1 MPYAKTVRSA
11 KKLHGVKPDPGMLF
25 DLLQARTSETF
36 KENEAG
42 ISSMFLY
49 HADIL
54 IHGKLNLFSVK
65 HQVLLHINPVYKHTF
80 IMSRKI
86 THSDCHAC
94 MVSCAAVLSIV
105 NDRVGQDYRSL
116 NS

>member
-54 IHGKLNLFSVK
+54 IHGKLSLLSVDIRSRCQSVFSTS
-65 HQVLLHINPVYKHTF
+65 I
-80 IMSRKI
+80 
-86 THSDCHAC
+86 
-94 MVSCAAVLSIV
+94 LS
-105 NDRVGQDYRSL
+105 
-116 NS
+116 

>member
-54 IHGKLNLFSVK
+54 IHGKLSLLSVDISFRCQSVFSISIPSYCQET
-65 HQVLLHINPVYKHTF
+65 HTLRLLCMHGLL
-80 IMSRKI
+80 R
-86 THSDCHAC
+86 SDLYCF
-94 MVSCAAVLSIV
+94 
-105 NDRVGQDYRSL
+105 Q
-116 NS
+116 